1 MKFIVM
7 RFYNLFIGMKT
18 KNYILGIV
26 LLFVLSFCVACN
38 PPVSE
43 EDSAPIHYDTLTL
56 IQGDWIAEIT
66 HINYVEGQLI
76 ARLSITMMYL
86 DSLDSIPYTNY
97 NNLELRAMTS
107 DTLLPC
113 GIYTSK
119 SKDLICTS
127 DKYSRAWGRG
137 SGPWYKKSQF
147 YQIKDASIHIGK
159 DSTQGYY
166 LDAFIQMYGDE
177 NLYNRCTYVLRYCKP
192 DNLPDIF
199 YLFPYYP
206 DSEYE
211 EFPR

>member
-1 MKFIVM
+1 MKI
-7 RFYNLFIGMKT
+7 
-18 KNYILGIV
+18 KNYILGVV
-26 LLFVLSFCVACN
+26 LLLVLSFCVACE

-43 EDSAPIHYDTLTL
+43 EDPAIHYDTLTL
-56 IQGDWIAEIT
+56 INGFWMAEIT
-66 HINYVEGQLI
+66 HIDYAEGQLI
-76 ARLSITMMYL
+76 TRLSITMMYL

-97 NNLELRAMTS
+97 NNLELRAITS

-113 GIYTSK
+113 GTYTSE
-119 SKDLICTS
+119 SKDLICTV
-127 DKYSRAWGRG
+127 DQYTNAWGRG
-137 SGPWYKKSQF
+137 SEPWYKEARF

-192 DNLPDIF
+192 DNLPPGRV

-206 DSEYE
+206 ESEYK